1 MTSIKTKFRPSSV
14 EGKEG
19 SIYFQI
25 IHNRVVR
32 QSNTDYR
39 IFVSEWDE
47 EAETIIANG
56 DRINIIN
63 AIRNGGMRY
72 CTTGEKVRWLLTWAL
87 YPVLFL
93 FFFALGFFL
102 FTSVIVMIICKWFLG
117 FCHVICFYTLG
128 YHYSLYTFVG
138 LHNFTF
144 LYHFNNEKERLHVI
158 QVCRTK

>member
-1 MTSIKTKFRPSSV
+1 MTSIKIKFRPSSV

-19 SIYFQI
+19 SIYFRI

-47 EAETIIANG
+47 EAETIIAIG

-87 YPVLFL
+87 CPVVLLRFGTL
-93 FFFALGFFL
+93 
-102 FTSVIVMIICKWFLG
+102 IVHLRHGHDGWQM
-117 FCHVICFYTLG
+117 V
-128 YHYSLYTFVG
+128 
-138 LHNFTF
+138 
-144 LYHFNNEKERLHVI
+144 
-158 QVCRTK
+158 